1 MAHQRELF
9 VERQRTVLA
18 AGHKQRDE
26 KDDDD
31 GDGIKSHR
39 DFEHVLKEQAEAQI
53 QDKEH

>member
-18 AGHKQRDE
+18 AGHKQRNE
-26 KDDDD
+26 EDDDD

-39 DFEHVLKEQAEAQI
+39 DFEHILKDKAEAQI
-53 QDKEH
+53 